1 MRQPQIPA
9 ILEAYLED
17 IAATAIE
24 ASRTKS
30 PTVLKD
36 CITLLA
42 RQTAT
47 LQLLADQVNRKPNG
61 RVVPLTPSGH
71 VYDFA

>member
-17 IAATAIE
+17 ISATALE
-24 ASRTKS
+24 AARTKS
-30 PTVLKD
+30 PTVLRD
-36 CITLLA
+36 CVTLLA

-71 VYDFA
+71 AFDWA